1 MQNVDALLPEDTV
14 NIKILDAKRSS
25 DLAGTVI
32 PDARRA
38 QTEAGVRDVE
48 LMAIAPRTALLHVQ
62 TLKADV
68 SGAELPLDEVR
79 DGAVLDK
86 FGQHEALPP
95 KARGNVQ
102 HVRLCARRLHIKRIA
117 VLHRH
122 PIFRRDAHAHARGT
136 RKGVAFHFF
145 YSHNRFAFPAYRYF
159 RNILFD
165 DAFLHDIFVLSV
177 FISDAILASG
187 LSMTT
192 IIAIF
197 NNTAEC
203 FNH

>member
-1 MQNVDALLPEDTV
+1 MENADALLPEDAFYV
-14 NIKILDAKRSS
+14 KIINGKRSA
-25 DLAGTVI
+25 DLARAVV
-32 PDARRA
+32 PDTRRA
-38 QTEAGVRDVE
+38 QSEAGVRDVE

-62 TLKADV
+62 TLKA
-68 SGAELPLDEVR
+68 ELALDEVR
-79 DGAVLDK
+79 DGAALDE
-86 FGQHEALPP
+86 FREREALVA
-95 KARGNVQ
+95 KARRDVQ
-102 HVRLCARRLHIKRIA
+102 HVRLRAGRLHIKRIA

-122 PIFRRDAHAHARGT
+122 PVFRRDAHAHARGT

-165 DAFLHDIFVLSV
+165 DAYLHDIFVLSV